1 MTYSMRGNDNLQAN
15 FKSVKAAASE
25 VPPMQANGAAER
37 GWVIH
42 VGLSALSTWT
52 CLYC

>member
-15 FKSVKAAASE
+15 FESVKAPASE
-25 VPPMQANGAAER
+25 VPPIETIGAAER

-42 VGLSALSTWT
+42 VGLSALPT
-52 CLYC
+52 LPQFP